1 MICFLFGHP
10 SLGSP
15 FLFQQNLHAVY
26 GPVCSTGSGI
36 LNLVAAVIAGLSP
49 LGGLSKLAPQTL
61 GTIAQSTVDKLFR
74 RGLGF
79 LL

>member
-36 LNLVAAVIAGLSP
+36 LNLVAAVVAGLSP
-49 LGGLSKLAPQTL
+49 LGSLPELA
-61 GTIAQSTVDKLFR
+61 AQALRSVIQPAADKFFGRCLDF
-74 RGLGF
+74 F
-79 LL
+79 L